1 MANSNKYLD
10 LEGVRTLWEAITT
23 ADGKVL
29 ESVQAVEAKLGAK
42 IDYDSETNELYL
54 STADGK
60 KIEGSAF
67 KASVFLKDS
76 FLQDVSIVSAAENEI
91 WYGEDYAPAGTK
103 FIKFTW
109 NVDTDLDPKKEGKQQ
124 VDYLRVDEV
133 GKTYQ
138 GDNSTIEISTDNK
151 ISVKEVTGD
160 KVAINSIPVGG
171 TPLADI
177 LTSKGINTIEA
188 GNIQAVLQALFS
200 KEDWPTLITRITP
213 TSVSVTQ
220 AQPTISF
227 SKTLAAVGETITV
240 SASVAAASG
249 SATVSYKG
257 FTYGYSS
264 ANDNTRD
271 SETVLNP
278 PSVNKNRVWTSGN
291 YNLTADITKGFT
303 DQSISTD
310 NITTSTSGASLSST
324 SLVVD
329 KGENTVKVT
338 SETPKF
344 SITITASDMPAYYAC
359 STLKN
364 TSTEHMIAAASENIV
379 FDKLT
384 ASNSKSST
392 VIGVYPILCNATIIK
407 GPETSNCGD
416 GESNATAAY
425 TKSGTTNATTFTP
438 KLSAITNGS
447 AAFYLFV
454 GFSAGGF
461 TIKLPKGWKIT
472 TAQTKSDTVSG
483 KFDGGISLDAD
494 CEISQVNTAVA
505 GEVTFDYN
513 IYKFNIAAANVV
525 RLKVEAGNP
534 TINE

>member
-1 MANSNKYLD
+1 MANKYLD
-10 LEGVRTLWEAITT
+10 LDGVRTLWTAITD
-23 ADGKVL
+23 ADDKVL
-29 ESVQAVEAKLGAK
+29 QSVRDVEAKLGAK
-42 IDYDSETNELYL
+42 LDYDEENKKLYL
-54 STADGK
+54 ATADGK
-60 KIEGSAF
+60 KIEGSDF
-67 KASVFLKDS
+67 DASVFLRDA
-76 FLQDVSIVSAAENEI
+76 FLKDVSIVTAAENEI
-91 WYGEDYAPAGTK
+91 WYGEAYAPVGTK

-109 NVDTDLDPKKEGKQQ
+109 NVDTDLDPETEGNQQ

-151 ISVKEVTGD
+151 ISVKKVTGD

-177 LTSKGINTIEA
+177 LTAKGINTIEA

-200 KEDWPTLITRITP
+200 KEDWPAAIKRKTP
-213 TSVSVTQ
+213 TSASVSQ

-227 SKTLAAVGETITV
+227 SKTLAAVGDTITV
-240 SASVAAASG
+240 SASVATASG
-249 SATVSYKG
+249 SATVSYEG

-271 SETVLNP
+271 SETNLNP
-278 PSVNKNRVWTSGN
+278 PSVTKNRVWTSGN
-291 YNLTADITKGFT
+291 YNLTASITKGFT
-303 DQSISTD
+303 NQSISTD

-329 KGENTVKVT
+329 QGDNTVKVT

-344 SITITASDMPAYYAC
+344 SITIPASDMLAYYAC

-364 TSTEHMIAAASENIV
+364 TSTAHMIAAETEDIV
-379 FDKLT
+379 FDTLQ

-392 VIGVYPILCNATIIK
+392 VVGVYPIFLNATLIK
-407 GPETSNCGD
+407 GPETANCGD
-416 GESNATAAY
+416 GQSYAKEAY
-425 TKSGTTNATTFTP
+425 ASSGTTSDEFKS
-438 KLSAITNGS
+438 KLSTTTNGNTT
-447 AAFYLFV
+447 FYLFV

-461 TIKLPKGWKIT
+461 TIKLPTGWKIT
-472 TAQTKSDTVSG
+472 LAQTKSDSATG
-483 KFDGGISLDAD
+483 NFDGGISLDAD
-494 CEISQVNTAVA
+494 CEISKVNTAVA
-505 GEVTFDYN
+505 GDVSLEYN
-513 IYKFNIAAANVV
+513 IYKFNITAANVI

-534 TINE
+534 TIKE